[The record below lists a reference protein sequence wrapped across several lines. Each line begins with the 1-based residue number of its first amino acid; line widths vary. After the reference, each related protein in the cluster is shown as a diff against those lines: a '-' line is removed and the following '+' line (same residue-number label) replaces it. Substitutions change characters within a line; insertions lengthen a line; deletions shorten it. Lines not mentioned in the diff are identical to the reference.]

1 MALTDSHP
9 PWYNDVASK
18 GFDLALLA
26 RNRSAVALDIG
37 SSHVKMLELDVERP
51 GKYRLKHFGV
61 APLPPEAVVDGSFM
75 NTSAVVGAIRE
86 LLARHKVKT
95 REACVAVSGNSVI
108 IKRISLPQ
116 MSQDELEE
124 SITWEA
130 EQYIPFDVNDVNI
143 DVHILSQQADEAGQ
157 MEVLLV
163 AARKDLINEYST
175 LLVEAGLRPA
185 VIDVAAFALENMYS
199 LNYDPLPEPVALVN
213 VGASTVNINVL
224 RAGTSAFTRDVGMGG
239 RLYTEE
245 VQRALNV
252 SFEEAEAFKVGGGD
266 RDRAA
271 VVPEEVERVLS
282 TVSESIATEVHRSL
296 DFFLS
301 TSGGAG
307 LAQVY
312 LSGGAAPTPG
322 LAAAIERICGAPV
335 TRVDPFRRISVDER
349 AFNPNFLKDAAAQA
363 AIAVGLG
370 LRRGD
375 DK

>member
-1 MALTDSHP
+1 
-9 PWYNDVASK
+9 
-18 GFDLALLA
+18 LALLA

-37 SSHVKMLELDVERP
+37 SSHVKMLELDAERP
-51 GKYRLKHFGV
+51 GKYRLKHFGIV
-61 APLPPEAVVDGSFM
+61 PLPPEAVVDGSFM
-75 NTSAVVGAIRE
+75 NTGAVVAAIRE

-143 DVHILSQQADEAGQ
+143 DVHIVSQQADEAGQ

-199 LNYDPLPEPVALVN
+199 LNYDPLREPVALVN

-271 VVPEEVERVLS
+271 VVPEEVERVLT

-301 TSGGAG
+301 TSGSAG

-322 LAAAIERICGAPV
+322 LATAIERICGAPV
-335 TRVDPFRRISVDER
+335 TRVDPFRGISVDER
-349 AFNPNFLKDAAAQA
+349 AFNPNFLKDAAGQA